1 MTALRTKFFTFG
13 STRRLGNSFL
23 RSYLSITANYTTEWE
38 KWWKNPEHVKL
49 YQFMGKDNVPFHTVL
64 FPSTLIGTQQKWTL
78 LHHLSTTEYLQ
89 YETGKFSKSRGVG
102 VFGNN
107 VMDSKIPVEVWRYY
121 LLSQRPE
128 TSDSQFTWDG
138 FAAANNNE
146 LLANFGNFV
155 NRVAKFLNA
164 KYDGVIPEPRF
175 RETENQL
182 VADVNQ
188 CLALYV
194 SCLEN
199 VKIRQGIRHLM
210 EISSRGN
217 QYLQENKIDNTLF
230 AENREVCDTVVFVAA
245 NICYLL
251 SALVY
256 PYMPTTSEKI
266 LEIFKLPLRRI
277 TDNWSGSDINPG
289 HQIGPAQYLFQK
301 IEDKKIEECR
311 RLYSGQLASK
321 SVEEPPKKSR
331 KAAKSSEP
339 KAPMALTP
347 EMEAVNIRITEQ
359 GNLVRKLK
367 TEKAD
372 PNEIKKAVDEL
383 LKLKGELQSLA
394 TK

>member
-1 MTALRTKFFTFG
+1 
-13 STRRLGNSFL
+13 
-23 RSYLSITANYTTEWE
+23 
-38 KWWKNPEHVKL
+38 
-49 YQFMGKDNVPFHTVL
+49 MGKDNVPFHTVL

-89 YETGKFSKSRGVG
+89 YEGGKFSKSRGVG

-107 VMDSKIPVEVWRYY
+107 VMDSKIPAEVWRYY

-146 LLANFGNFV
+146 LLANLGNFV
-155 NRVAKFLNA
+155 NRVTKFLNA
-164 KYDGVIPEPRF
+164 KYDGVIPEPHF
-175 RETENQL
+175 EAQDEK
-182 VADVNQ
+182 VIADVNVS
-188 CLALYV
+188 LAAFV
-194 SCLEN
+194 DGLEN
-199 VKIRQGIRHLM
+199 VKIRQGIRYFM
-210 EISSRGN
+210 EISTRGN

-230 AENREVCDTVVFVAA
+230 AENRKRCDTVMYLAS

-266 LEIFKLPLRRI
+266 LEIFGLPLRRI
-277 TDNWSGSDINPG
+277 TDKWTGTDIAAG
-289 HQIGPAQYLFQK
+289 HQIGPAQYLFQR

-311 RLYSGQLASK
+311 RLYSGQQVKGDVKEVPA
-321 SVEEPPKKSR
+321 KKSK
-331 KAAKSSEP
+331 KAAK
-339 KAPMALTP
+339 APEAKIPLVMTP
-347 EMEAVNIRITEQ
+347 EMEAVNAKITEQ

-372 PNEIKKAVDEL
+372 ANEIKKAVDQLLALKQEL
-383 LKLKGELQSLA
+383 LALVPK
-394 TK
+394 

>member
-1 MTALRTKFFTFG
+1 MIINR
-13 STRRLGNSFL
+13 
-23 RSYLSITANYTTEWE
+23 YLSITANYTPDWE
-38 KWWKNPEHVKL
+38 KWWKDPDNVQL

-89 YETGKFSKSRGVG
+89 YESGKFSKSRGVG

-128 TSDSQFTWDG
+128 TSDAQFTWDG

-146 LLANFGNFV
+146 LLANLGNFV
-155 NRVAKFLNA
+155 NRVTKFLNA
-164 KYDGVIPEPRF
+164 KYDGVIPEPHL
-175 RETENQL
+175 EEQDHKL
-182 VADVNQ
+182 ILDVNAS
-188 CLALYV
+188 LTAFV
-194 SCLEN
+194 EGLEN
-199 VKIRQGIRHLM
+199 VKIRQGIKLFM

-230 AENREVCDTVVFVAA
+230 AENRKRCDTVIFIAS

-256 PYMPTTSEKI
+256 PYMPTTSDKI
-266 LEIFKLPLRRI
+266 LEIFDLPLRRI
-277 TDNWSGSDINPG
+277 TNTWSGVEITAG
-289 HQIGPAQYLFQK
+289 HQIGPAQYLFQR

-311 RLYSGQLASK
+311 KLYSGKQVK
-321 SVEEPPKKSR
+321 SEEAPAKKSR
-331 KAAKSSEP
+331 KSSKSNES
-339 KAPMALTP
+339 KAPVVLTP
-347 EMEAVNIRITEQ
+347 EMEIINAKITEQ

-372 PNEIKKAVDEL
+372 ASEIKKAVDQL
-383 LKLKGELQSLA
+383 LKLKQELTSMSS
-394 TK
+394 